1 MTARLDNTNITTHM
15 QPGPAP
21 MAHGSRAWKV
31 EFSGPSCSQL
41 CGDLGWASVLVDF
54 IMANRAEIIA
64 RTRARVAKR
73 AAPRPTEQEIES
85 GVPLFL
91 NQLADMLRR
100 PTSEPP
106 PATDRSAAKR
116 GASLSGR
123 GYTVAQVVFDYGDIC
138 QSVTELAHE
147 TEEPITADEFQTL
160 NQCLDNAI
168 AEAVTE
174 YTRLRDQAAAAGE
187 TERSG
192 VFAHE
197 LRNKLSA
204 ASLSYQCLKDGRA
217 PMGGSVSALLGRSL
231 QGMTA
236 LLDRALVEVRLDA
249 GNALRRRV
257 PVHQLLEDAEVD
269 GTMQAGIRGVSLSVA
284 PMDRGVDVDVD
295 PHILA
300 GAVANLLQNAIKFTH
315 VGGHVALRA
324 NVVGNRIEIEVEDQC
339 GGLPPGK
346 MEELFDAFKQ
356 RGSDRTGLGLGLF
369 ISRKGVQASGGV
381 LRARDVPGRGC
392 VFTIDLPTMRL
403 TS

>member
-1 MTARLDNTNITTHM
+1 M
-15 QPGPAP
+15 
-21 MAHGSRAWKV
+21 
-31 EFSGPSCSQL
+31 
-41 CGDLGWASVLVDF
+41 LVDF